1 MFVDLFVGI
10 PKDQISFIDPWSMDT
25 FGRCKACIVWN
36 PYSFPMMDRKHNRR
50 QDWESLGLPPHPTVT
65 NEGLAWDSR
74 S

>member
-36 PYSFPMMDRKHNRR
+36 PYKFPMMDSKHRSKTR
-50 QDWESLGLPPHPTVT
+50 LGIIRSTPPP
-65 NEGLAWDSR
+65 NSYK
-74 S
+74 